1 MAPNRDRPPPQSS
14 CASSALG
21 NQTDEDEPNP
31 NGKGN
36 HGTPNSTQPSGAT
49 QTLTNQEE
57 LARARRTA
65 QNAVSTCYLAY
76 NEPQLSNKN
85 DKHRRHMIGYPCK
98 ITRQLLAAF
107 QVTGT
112 GDINPKEV
120 PQLCVVWCSEA
131 GRLFSALVN
140 ASHQAILHP
149 TVVKYL
155 PKVHVVSKDIHLLY
169 SAIQHNC
176 RAVLNAHSGA
186 LYLGVDAWQSLNTF
200 DVLGVVIYCLVK
212 GNGGAKSL
220 EAIPLDFVCL
230 SESHTS
236 KYLANAV
243 RLVVE
248 KFGIQDKKKST
259 TTKNWS
265 AEPNGSDSDES
276 AAEYGNTEEQISLPH
291 GYTTLDSDNKDQS
304 NEETLGPED
313 ENKSNFLSKG
323 GIDRASKEESD
334 DGYKASSC
342 KRTLEK
348 FCAISKEL
356 KYSPNSKAEFVRICR
371 TKECPTP
378 HNIQRDVQT

>member
-65 QNAVSTCYLAY
+65 QNA
-76 NEPQLSNKN
+76 
-85 DKHRRHMIGYPCK
+85 
-98 ITRQLLAAF
+98 
-107 QVTGT
+107 
-112 GDINPKEV
+112 
-120 PQLCVVWCSEA
+120 
-131 GRLFSALVN
+131 
-140 ASHQAILHP
+140 
-149 TVVKYL
+149 
-155 PKVHVVSKDIHLLY
+155 
-169 SAIQHNC
+169 
-176 RAVLNAHSGA
+176 
-186 LYLGVDAWQSLNTF
+186 
-200 DVLGVVIYCLVK
+200 
-212 GNGGAKSL
+212 
-220 EAIPLDFVCL
+220 
-230 SESHTS
+230 
-236 KYLANAV
+236 
-243 RLVVE
+243 
-248 KFGIQDKKKST
+248 
-259 TTKNWS
+259 
-265 AEPNGSDSDES
+265 
-276 AAEYGNTEEQISLPH
+276 LPH